1 MEKQPRILTVLYN
14 DEDNTV
20 IAEME
25 TGLWEVAEM
34 NLEELKNIWKKGIEI
49 EKGLEDNLEN
59 STEDYDG
66 RDNKNEDSNIEA
78 AG

>member
-78 AG
+78 EN